1 MAASTTSSRS
11 GRITSPAAKARPRT
25 WETGMNRSSAPWKRG
40 DTSTEAGFTLI
51 ELMVVVLIIGLMA
64 AGVVLSVGITGRDT
78 ELEKESDRALSLIKY
93 AREKAELQTREF
105 GLYCGDRDY
114 QFVTFDPRKQI
125 WRPVDEDD
133 ALRGRKLP
141 EGLKLRLIVEG
152 REVVLKAP
160 DEKKAKKSKEEL
172 EKEQRAFQPHIMLFS
187 NGDLTSFSLTV
198 ERDDPVRSVTIT
210 TTDKGAVE
218 AGKVIE
224 GNRT

>member
-1 MAASTTSSRS
+1 MAASTTSSPSART
-11 GRITSPAAKARPRT
+11 TSRAAKARRRT
-25 WETGMNRSSAPWKRG
+25 SETGMSRNSAQR
-40 DTSTEAGFTLI
+40 GFTLI
-51 ELMVVVLIIGLMA
+51 EIMIVVVIIGLMA
-64 AGVVLSVGITGRDT
+64 AGLVLSIGITGKDT
-78 ELEKESDRALSLIKY
+78 ELEKESERAFSLIKY

-133 ALRGRKLP
+133 ALRARKLP

-152 REVVLKAP
+152 REGVLKAP

-172 EKEQRAFQPHIMLFS
+172 EKEQRAFQPHIILFS

-198 ERDDPVRSVTIT
+198 ERDDPVRTVTIT

-218 AGKVIE
+218 AGKLIE